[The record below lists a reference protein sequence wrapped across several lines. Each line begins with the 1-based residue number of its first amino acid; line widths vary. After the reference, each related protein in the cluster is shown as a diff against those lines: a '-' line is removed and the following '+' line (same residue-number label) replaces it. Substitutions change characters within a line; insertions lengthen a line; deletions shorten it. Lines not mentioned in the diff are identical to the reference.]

1 MASLPLPLFFLLL
14 VVTYSYCRTIENL
27 DEEHHHQALLSCP
40 DPDTPSAGHKF
51 QIKPLWVAV
60 SFVLPTLCFLLC
72 WLTIKRCKRIVSYN
86 KTSASRQPTLFSPMI
101 RRAEDLSVLE
111 ELDNGGLLL
120 ETIGHGGCGEV
131 YKADIFNGD
140 REILIAIKRIMQPAI
155 DANKLCKEESNLLNH
170 QMRQIRSEIQTVGQ
184 IRHRNLLPLLAHIP
198 RPNCHYLIY
207 EFMKNGSLHDALKD
221 VSNGL
226 RELQWTVRYK
236 IAVDVAAGLEY
247 LHIMNRPRIIHRDL
261 KPANILLDDDLN
273 ARISDFGLAKMVPD
287 IITSAEMRSEVAGT
301 VGYIAPEYH
310 RTLFFTDKCDV
321 YSFGVTLAVL
331 VTGKFP
337 TDNFFQTT
345 NEMCIVGWVRTAMAS
360 NDPRVVIDQKLLGS
374 GFEEQMLLV
383 LKIACF
389 CTYDD
394 PKERPNSRDVHHMLS
409 QIKH

>member
-1 MASLPLPLFFLLL
+1 
-14 VVTYSYCRTIENL
+14 
-27 DEEHHHQALLSCP
+27 
-40 DPDTPSAGHKF
+40 
-51 QIKPLWVAV
+51 
-60 SFVLPTLCFLLC
+60 
-72 WLTIKRCKRIVSYN
+72 
-86 KTSASRQPTLFSPMI
+86 MI
-101 RRAEDLSVLE
+101 GRAEDLSFLE
-111 ELDNGGLLL
+111 ELDNGGHLL

-131 YKADIFNGD
+131 YKAEIFNGD
-140 REILIAIKRIMQPAI
+140 GKMLIAIKRIMQPAI
-155 DANKLCKEESNLLNH
+155 DANKLCKQESNLLSH

-198 RPNCHYLIY
+198 KTNCHYLIY
-207 EFMKNGSLHDALKD
+207 EFMKNGSLHDALKA

-226 RELQWTVRYK
+226 RELQWTVRHK

-247 LHIMNRPRIIHRDL
+247 LHIVHRPRIIHRDL

-287 IITSAEMRSEVAGT
+287 IITSGEMTTKVAGT

-310 RTLFFTDKCDV
+310 RTLLFTDKCDIYSFGV
-321 YSFGVTLAVL
+321 ILAVLVTGKFPTDNFFQTTDEMLHRPRIIHRDLKPANILLDDDLNARISDFGLPKMVPDIITGGEMTTKVAGTVGYIAPEYHRTLLFTDKCDIYSFGVTLAVL

-345 NEMCIVGWVRTAMAS
+345 DEMCIVGWVRTAMRS
-360 NDPRVVIDQKLLGS
+360 DDPRVLIDQKLLGC

-394 PKERPNSRDVHHMLS
+394 PKERPNSRDVRNMLS